1 MNNTDVAKPMTWD
14 MIRTRFDPK
23 HVQLEADR
31 ELKTITS
38 EKKEF
43 EGTTNIYKAFTLK
56 EFENGVLLSEALKEE
71 YKTFAID
78 LSRNIQKEYNC
89 STASQKATAEL
100 IACSYSRI
108 LQTTMM
114 ITRYLDKGSVSDSGI
129 RYLAVM
135 SKELDRAQRH
145 YTTALQTLF
154 MLKQPPLSVTIKAE
168 TANIAN
174 NQLIQQ
180 NHAIKPI

>member
-1 MNNTDVAKPMTWD
+1 MNNTYLAKPITWD
-14 MIRTRFDPK
+14 TIRTRFDPQ
-23 HVQLEADR
+23 HVQFEAEK
-31 ELKTITS
+31 ELKTITP
-38 EKKEF
+38 EKREF

-56 EFENGVLLSEALKEE
+56 EFENGVLLSETLKEE

-89 STASQKATAEL
+89 STVSQKATAEL

-114 ITRYLDKGSVSDSGI
+114 ITRYLNIGSVSDSGI
-129 RYLAVM
+129 KYLAVM

-154 MLKQPPLSVTIKAE
+154 MLKQPPLNITVKAE

-180 NHAIKPI
+180 NNHVKPI